1 MTDVRRLL
9 ATLLRVRSSGA
20 STSPPAQFLDQV
32 KDALEN
38 LYDLVYL
45 RGHPLACL
53 LVPTMFACDIK
64 GAKILRQQ
72 ILEAIEQLK
81 PGDKANGAERL
92 WRTYRILHLRY
103 VEVLPFRKVMYE
115 LGLSQTQYHREQ
127 RRAIAALAAVL
138 WEIHQYIHV
147 PTPPA
152 VPLVITKTNIKAVR
166 EPTAPVPVQRRL
178 PKEEQVYTWVAAVV
192 ADPFYVHG
200 RLGWEA
206 AARAL
211 GVRASFVGPF
221 DADVGAQVTMLQRII
236 AKPTTA
242 GILVYPLNYAAVEPV
257 LRKACQRGIAIVL
270 GNSDAGDNTL
280 RDAFV
285 GPVNEELGIRA
296 ADLAAELLKGE
307 GKVGVIG
314 LMCRP
319 QRTRFKAFE
328 ERLKRN
334 HPGVGLIG
342 VVATDGSIEGTAWAA
357 DALLSMHPDVELIY
371 VPDTRAGRVAAV
383 VRERGLSGQVLI
395 IATGKNPDV
404 LDAIDDSTITASVV
418 QDTYAEEF
426 IALHYLY
433 WQYNNI
439 SLPDT
444 TIVRATTTSQL
455 SELSW
460 PTLLPQTSD
469 LFASRLSVPEVRVGP
484 RWP

>member
-1 MTDVRRLL
+1 MMNGRRLL
-9 ATLLRVRSSGA
+9 TTFLRARPSGA
-20 STSPPAQFLDQV
+20 STSPPAQFLNQV
-32 KDALEN
+32 KDAVEN

-45 RGHPLACL
+45 RGHPLASL

-72 ILEAIEQLK
+72 ILEAIEQLR
-81 PGDKANGAERL
+81 PGDKADGAERL

-103 VEVLPFRKVMYE
+103 VEVFPFRKVMYE

-138 WEIHQYIHV
+138 WEIHQHIHV

-152 VPLVITKTNIKAVR
+152 VPLVITKTNITAMR
-166 EPTAPVPVQRRL
+166 EPRAAVPVQRRL
-178 PKEEQVYTWVAAVV
+178 LKEEQVYMWVAAVV
-192 ADPFYVHG
+192 ADPFYVDG

-211 GVRASFVGPF
+211 GVKASFVGPF
-221 DADVGAQVTMLQRII
+221 DAHVGAQVRTLHRII

-257 LRKACQRGIAIVL
+257 LRKAHQKGIAIVI

-296 ADLAAELLKGE
+296 ADLAAELLKGK

-328 ERLKRN
+328 ERLKGNYR
-334 HPGVGLIG
+334 GMELIG

-357 DALLSMHPDVELIY
+357 DALLSMQPDVELIY
-371 VPDTRAGRVAAV
+371 VLDTRAGRVAAV

-395 IATGKNPDV
+395 ITTDKNPDV
-404 LDAIDDSTITASVV
+404 LDAIEDGTVTASVV

-433 WQYNNI
+433 WQYNNMT

-444 TIVRATTTSQL
+444 TIVRAQ
-455 SELSW
+455 
-460 PTLLPQTSD
+460 
-469 LFASRLSVPEVRVGP
+469 R
-484 RWP
+484 

>member
-1 MTDVRRLL
+1 MINRRRLTAAL
-9 ATLLRVRSSGA
+9 SRVKSSEA
-20 STSPPAQFLDQV
+20 STSPPIQFQNQV

-45 RGHPLACL
+45 RGHPLTYL
-53 LVPTMFACDIK
+53 LVPTMFACDIR
-64 GAKILRQQ
+64 GANILYQQ
-72 ILEAIEQLK
+72 ILEAIDQLK
-81 PGDKANGAERL
+81 PGDKANDAERL

-103 VEVLPFRKVMYE
+103 VEALPFRKVMCE
-115 LGLSQTQYHREQ
+115 LALSQTQYHREQ
-127 RRAIAALAAVL
+127 RRAIAALAVVL
-138 WEIHQYIHV
+138 WEIHQGVHV

-152 VPLVITKTNIKAVR
+152 VPLVITKTNIKAMR
-166 EPTAPVPVQRRL
+166 KPTAAVPVQRRL

-314 LMCRP
+314 FMSRP

-328 ERLKRN
+328 ERLSRN
-334 HPGVGLIG
+334 HPGIELIG
-342 VVATDGSIEGTAWAA
+342 VAVTDASIEGAVRAA
-357 DALLSMHPDVELIY
+357 DVLLSMHPDVELIY
-371 VPDTRAGRVAAV
+371 VPDASAGRVAAV

-395 IATGKNPDV
+395 IATDKNPDV
-404 LDAIDDSTITASVV
+404 LDAIDDGTVTASVV

-433 WQYNNI
+433 WTYNNMTT
-439 SLPDT
+439 LPDT
-444 TIVRATTTSQL
+444 TIV
-455 SELSW
+455 
-460 PTLLPQTSD
+460 
-469 LFASRLSVPEVRVGP
+469 
-484 RWP
+484 

>member
-1 MTDVRRLL
+1 MTSGRHLL
-9 ATLLRVRSSGA
+9 AALLRVRSAGV

-72 ILEAIEQLK
+72 ILEAVEQLK

-92 WRTYRILHLRY
+92 WRTHRILHLRY

-138 WEIHQYIHV
+138 WEIHQHIHV
-147 PTPPA
+147 PAAPA
-152 VPLVITKTNIKAVR
+152 VPLVITKTSIKAMR
-166 EPTAPVPVQRRL
+166 EPAATLPVQHRL
-178 PKEEQVYTWVAAVV
+178 PKEEQVYTWVAAVL
-192 ADPFYVHG
+192 ADPFYVDG

-206 AARAL
+206 AAKGL
-211 GVRASFVGPF
+211 GIKATFVGPF
-221 DADVGAQVTMLQRII
+221 DAHVGAQVRMLRGII

-242 GILVYPLNYAAVEPV
+242 GILMYPLDYAAVEPV
-257 LRKACQRGIAIVL
+257 LREARQKGIAIVI
-270 GNSDAGDNTL
+270 GNSDAGDNTV

-285 GPVNEELGIRA
+285 GPLNEELGIRA
-296 ADLAAELLKGE
+296 ADLAADLLKGE

-328 ERLKRN
+328 ERLKRDY
-334 HPGVGLIG
+334 PGMERIG

-357 DALLSMHPDVELIY
+357 DALLSMQPDVELIY
-371 VPDTRAGRVAAV
+371 VLDTRAGRVAAV

-395 IATGKNPDV
+395 ITTDKNPDV
-404 LDAIDDSTITASVV
+404 LDAIEDGTVTASVV

-433 WQYNNI
+433 WQYNNMT

-444 TIVRATTTSQL
+444 TIVRAQ
-455 SELSW
+455 
-460 PTLLPQTSD
+460 
-469 LFASRLSVPEVRVGP
+469 R
-484 RWP
+484 